1 MNKKFIGYNNILL
14 ICQVFYVFIFK
25 KKGVGLNLGGLGHHR
40 VRPSN
45 TLVIPNKVAKK
56 KWCQT

>member
-1 MNKKFIGYNNILL
+1 MSS
-14 ICQVFYVFIFK
+14 VYVFIFK